1 MKEHVHSWTE
11 KNYEYPRRSNLLQF
25 NTKKDLGDDYF
36 TATFLVHSM
45 ERLNTPN
52 FRSILL

>member
-1 MKEHVHSWTE
+1 MKENIPWWTE
-11 KNYEYPRRSNLLQF
+11 KNYENPRRSNWSQF
-25 NTKKDLGDDYF
+25 NTKKNLEDDYF
-36 TATFLVHSM
+36 TATFPVYSM